1 MDQTT
6 KTQLT
11 DDFDSAP
18 TRLFSLDALR
28 GFDMFWIMGADEIL
42 HTLRDTTH
50 STFWTIVGNQFEHPD
65 WNGFH
70 AYDMIFPLFLFM
82 AGVSTPFSVGRE
94 LDKGKTH
101 GELLWRVIKRALT
114 LVLLGLI
121 VNNGLQMQ
129 VVFPIFFVM
138 GTFFII
144 DRQSKFPVK
153 SALSAAIALL
163 IVILVVASAYFACSN
178 LAANSKFLEVKDI
191 RFPSVL
197 GRIGIAYMFANIIF
211 LYSKEMWQMVWFWFF
226 IVGYYLLLKFT
237 SAPGFHPG
245 DLTPQG
251 NLASYI
257 DRTILPG
264 KLYVPYPNTKI
275 SMHDP
280 EGLFSTIPA
289 ISTGILGILTGSL
302 LKNKTRTQLEKT
314 LIMVVAGVIFLVLA
328 QIWNLDFP
336 INKNLWSSSF
346 VLNVGGISLLLM
358 SLFYYVIDVLGYKK
372 WAFFF
377 KVIGMNSILIYISGH
392 FISWSRSNIDFFGWL
407 GEWIGKPYNAVILAI
422 TFVVIK
428 WLFLRYL
435 YEKKTF
441 LRV

>member
-1 MDQTT
+1 MAQTA
-6 KTQLT
+6 KTTQPA
-11 DDFDSAP
+11 DDFDAAP
-18 TRLFSLDALR
+18 TRLYSLDALR
-28 GFDMFWIMGADEIL
+28 GFDMFWIMGADEIIYSIY
-42 HTLRDTTH
+42 HATK
-50 STFWTIVGNQFEHPD
+50 SPFWKTIAVQFEHPD

-70 AYDMIFPLFLFM
+70 AYDTIFPLFLFM

-94 LDKGKTH
+94 LEKGKSR
-101 GELLWRVIKRALT
+101 GQLVLRVIKRALI
-114 LVLLGLI
+114 LVILGFI
-121 VNNGLQMQ
+121 VNNGIKIQ
-129 VVFPIFFVM
+129 
-138 GTFFII
+138 
-144 DRQSKFPVK
+144 PV
-153 SALSAAIALL
+153 A
-163 IVILVVASAYFACSN
+163 
-178 LAANSKFLEVKDI
+178 DM
-191 RFPSVL
+191 RFGSVL
-197 GRIGIAYMFANIIF
+197 GRIGIAYMFANIIY
-211 LYSKEMWQMVWFWFF
+211 LYSKELWQMIWFWALL
-226 IVGYYLLLKFT
+226 IGYYLLLKFT

-251 NLASYI
+251 NFASYM

-264 KLYVPYPNTKI
+264 RLYVPYPGTKI

-289 ISTGILGILTGSL
+289 ISTGLLGILTGTL
-302 LKNKTRTQLEKT
+302 LKKTTLTPNAKT
-314 LIMVVAGVIFLVLA
+314 IRMIIVGVVFLVLA
-328 QIWNLDFP
+328 QIWNIDFP

-358 SLFYYVIDVLGYKK
+358 SIFYYIIDVLGHKK

-392 FISWSRSNIDFFGWL
+392 FISWDFSNEHFFGWIGQL
-407 GEWIGKPYNAVILAI
+407 AGEPWGAVILAV
-422 TFVVIK
+422 TFVLLK